1 MLQSERDAV
10 LKATF
15 RAPFNVR
22 GCAYVRV
29 LSFKGR
35 WFCYRYS
42 ATPKMV
48 LLSLLLS
55 SFRIED
61 ACWVWNDGGSIAE
74 IDRFFPPPPLPPPLF
89 FFLKVKLKVF
99 TAD

>member
-29 LSFKGR
+29 LSFKDGSVIVIR
-35 WFCYRYS
+35 LPPKWFCYPFFCRRFESKTRVGYGM
-42 ATPKMV
+42 MV
-48 LLSLLLS
+48 ARSRKSIDFFLLLPS
-55 SFRIED
+55 
-61 ACWVWNDGGSIAE
+61 
-74 IDRFFPPPPLPPPLF
+74 PPSF